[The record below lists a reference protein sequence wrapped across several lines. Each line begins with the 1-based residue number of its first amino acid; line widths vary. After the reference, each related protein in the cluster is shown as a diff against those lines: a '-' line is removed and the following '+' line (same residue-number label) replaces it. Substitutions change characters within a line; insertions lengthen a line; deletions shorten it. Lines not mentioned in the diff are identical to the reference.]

1 MHPAD
6 RALAAAGQ
14 RRRHHDYRRGCA
26 THAPAS
32 RALPL
37 CAVLR
42 TLVLSDEGEH
52 PCHDVF
58 TCFMR
63 AGVPVNIPCNE
74 MMGTADGPG
83 GCKIA
88 AAVAAA
94 KAAAV
99 RPTLLAFAPS
109 LSLLCSELGCHPA
122 QVVVLCLGTTSQN
135 DEGNA
140 VAHEGTDRGDFTL
153 PASQAAL
160 ARAIFAH
167 AQTRH
172 CRVLP
177 TLEKEVS

>member
-1 MHPAD
+1 M
-6 RALAAAGQ
+6 
-14 RRRHHDYRRGCA
+14 C
-26 THAPAS
+26 S
-32 RALPL
+32 
-37 CAVLR
+37 
-42 TLVLSDEGEH
+42 
-52 PCHDVF
+52 
-58 TCFMR
+58 R
-63 AGVPVNIPCNE
+63 AGVPVNIPCKE
-74 MMGTADGPG
+74 MLGAADDPS

-94 KAAAV
+94 KAASV
-99 RPTLLAFAPS
+99 RPTRLLAPS

-153 PASQAAL
+153 PASQAEL

-167 AQTRH
+167 AQTQH

-177 TLEKEVS
+177 TSTLEKEVS